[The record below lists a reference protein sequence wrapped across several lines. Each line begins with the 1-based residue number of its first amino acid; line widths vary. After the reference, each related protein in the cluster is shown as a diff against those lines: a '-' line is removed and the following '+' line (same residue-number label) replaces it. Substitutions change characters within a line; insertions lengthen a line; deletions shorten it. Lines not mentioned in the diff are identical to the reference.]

1 MISPCLEFTNPTFQ
15 TQDDSAV
22 QYDIAYATVR
32 TAYSLCWP
40 ISHVVASHS
49 LCLPVSRC
57 ICQSLTVLASNCV
70 CQSLIVL
77 VSHSLCWSVT
87 YCVGHCVGQSLIVL
101 VGHSLCL
108 SVTHYVDQSLIV
120 LVSHSLCW
128 LVTPTALVRH
138 CIGQL
143 GIVLVSHCMH
153 QSFCLSWSLQ
163 YMSSMYISIIHSV
176 IVLVSSPCNWL
187 PKANSAPLVSPQILY
202 PFVFILVPTFW
213 LASCLC
219 FSRSNTTC

>member
-49 LCLPVSRC
+49 LCLPVTRC

-70 CQSLIVL
+70 C
-77 VSHSLCWSVT
+77 
-87 YCVGHCVGQSLIVL
+87 
-101 VGHSLCL
+101 
-108 SVTHYVDQSLIV
+108 QSLIV

-176 IVLVSSPCNWL
+176 IVLVSSPCN
-187 PKANSAPLVSPQILY
+187 
-202 PFVFILVPTFW
+202 
-213 LASCLC
+213 
-219 FSRSNTTC
+219 